1 MTPPD
6 TSHPAGSIPLSSP
19 DGSNAWLVPVGE
31 RWELDLGRLPTD
43 AASAMHTGTDLVR
56 EAVLALVDR
65 GGGSVRLWVRGP
77 DEVRTAIAEAA
88 GMAVGREVVQM
99 RRPLPVDEPW
109 QLDVRPFEVGVDEH
123 AWLEVNNRA
132 FAWHPE
138 QSDMTLDELRRREA
152 EPWFDPEGFLL
163 HEDEG
168 RLLGF
173 CWTKVHSE
181 EEPPIGEIYVIAVDP
196 SEHQRGLG
204 RRLVLAGL
212 DHLHRQGL
220 TVGMLWVE
228 ADNEPALRLYR
239 DLGFTIADRDRA
251 YDLPVDGSR

>member
-6 TSHPAGSIPLSSP
+6 TAHPAGSIALSSTA
-19 DGSNAWLVPVGE
+19 GSDAWLVPVDH
-31 RWELDLGRLPTD
+31 RWELDLGTLPND
-43 AASAMHTGTDLVR
+43 PAPAMHTGTDLVR
-56 EAVLALVDR
+56 SAALAIADR
-65 GGGSVRLWVRGP
+65 GGGDLRLWVRGP

-88 GMAVGREVVQM
+88 GMAVGREIVQM

-109 QLDVRPFEVGVDEH
+109 ELEVRPFEVGVDEA

-138 QSDMTLDELRRREA
+138 QSDLTLDDLHRREA
-152 EPWFDPEGFLL
+152 EPWFDPAGFLL
-163 HEDEG
+163 HEDDG
-168 RLLGF
+168 RLVGF
-173 CWTKVHSE
+173 CWTKVHPQE
-181 EEPPIGEIYVIAVDP
+181 DPPLGEIYVIAVDP
-196 SEHQRGLG
+196 SEHNHGLG

-212 DHLHRQGL
+212 DHLHRRGL

-239 DLGFTIADRDRA
+239 DLGFTVADRDRA
-251 YDLPVDGSR
+251 YDLPVAGLR